1 MTDASQ
7 PPPAFIV
14 VRDAPA
20 PAALRGAVIA
30 IGNFDGVH
38 RGHRALIEAA
48 QARASALGRPAAA
61 LTFEP
66 HPRTVLRPEQPFFRL
81 SDEATKLRLLAGTGL
96 AGAFIVRFDR
106 TLAHLPA
113 EEFVQDI
120 LIDRL
125 GIAGAAIGFNF
136 HFGNKR
142 EGTPQFLAAEGARRG
157 FAVDVLPQLEDEGRP
172 VSSQAV
178 RAALGGGRLV
188 EASELLGFPWLMSGT
203 VIHGDKRGR
212 ELGYPTANI
221 APDPACGLRH
231 GIYAVRVGVDGVR
244 YGGVASFG
252 RRPMYQLDTP
262 LLEIFL
268 FDFAGDLYGRT
279 IDVAFLAFIRE
290 EMKFNSVDDLVR
302 RMDEDSR
309 VAREALARQPDAYPP
324 LGVVAAG

>member
-1 MTDASQ
+1 MTNASQ

-48 QARASALGRPAAA
+48 QARARALGRPAAA

-113 EEFVQDI
+113 EVFVQDI

-279 IDVAFLAFIRE
+279 IDVAFLAVIRE
-290 EMKFNSVDDLVR
+290 EMKFDSVDDLVR

-309 VAREALARQPDAYPP
+309 LAREALARQPDAYPP
-324 LGVVAAG
+324 LGVVTAG

>member
-1 MTDASQ
+1 
-7 PPPAFIV
+7 

-48 QARASALGRPAAA
+48 QARARALGRPAAA

-113 EEFVQDI
+113 EVFVQDI

-290 EMKFNSVDDLVR
+290 EMKFDSVDDLVR

-309 VAREALARQPDAYPP
+309 LAREALARQPDAYPP
-324 LGVVAAG
+324 LGVVTAG